1 MSRRPILCRRARGD
15 REPRNGGGR
24 HHAYS
29 GGDKT
34 PPYSNADEGRWQ
46 MAVLDGTPR
55 IQISIS
61 ERGKSIC

>member
-34 PPYSNADEGRWQ
+34 PPYSNADERRWQ
-46 MAVLDGTPR
+46 MAVAVETCWDRWFFDACLCD
-55 IQISIS
+55 
-61 ERGKSIC
+61 